1 MVPDYSQR
9 KLPDPLTAGSF
20 PRAVTE
26 QPSSGSALA
35 PKTECHAGTDF
46 TGGPGHGREDGQER
60 GTLVHFGSPAEIF
73 GMDGLIILVVVALVL
88 FGSTQ
93 IPKLA
98 RSLGSAKT
106 EFKQG
111 LSEGERTPPV
121 EIVVPAVPASVA
133 AAPAGV
139 VSGDTSGARVTSV
152 ADAR

>member
-1 MVPDYSQR
+1 MEPDYSQSR
-9 KLPDPLTAGSF
+9 GPNLLAARPSVGPALIRIGSGPEYTET
-20 PRAVTE
+20 PRAPHHGQT
-26 QPSSGSALA
+26 
-35 PKTECHAGTDF
+35 
-46 TGGPGHGREDGQER
+46 GHGKEGR
-60 GTLVHFGSPAEIF
+60 TLVHFSSPAEIF

-111 LSEGERTPPV
+111 LAEGENAPTVVVAP
-121 EIVVPAVPASVA
+121 VVPAPVAVAPVHVA
-133 AAPAGV
+133 AAETAGV
-139 VSGDTSGARVTSV
+139 RVASE